1 MSKTLQYGKEARQSL
16 MRGAD
21 KMANAVKVTLGPKG
35 RNVVI
40 SRASFD
46 VHSTKDGVTVANNI
60 NLSDPIEQVGA
71 HLIKEVALKTAQD
84 SGDGTTTATVLAQ
97 YILNEG
103 MKLVDDGAN
112 PMELKKGIDKAVEIV
127 VAVLQKMSIPVQDDN
142 LNDIAT
148 IAANNDSELGK
159 IIGDAFKKI
168 GKDGIISVEDSK
180 KGDTY
185 IELVKGYTFD
195 RGYISPHF
203 STNSEKMICEYE
215 NPFILLAPEKKI
227 SFMAEIIPILDQIY
241 NDPNMRHRALV
252 VICDD
257 MDGEALATL
266 VVNKVKSGMPVVAVK
281 APYFQEY
288 RKQMCEDIAIL
299 TGATPLTDE
308 HGINVMQ
315 AKIEHLGRC
324 DKITVSQT
332 QCTIIEGGGYKDSI
346 ADRTKSIQV
355 QIEDETNDYAKEKLQ
370 ERLSKL
376 SGTAAILHV
385 GAKSDVE
392 LKEKKDR
399 IDDAIRATKAAMLEG
414 IVPGGGTALIRCAPF
429 LSIPTYKD
437 IDFQS
442 GFGIIK
448 KALEVPLRQIVQNCG
463 ADVEFIC
470 ATVMNKKIK
479 VPWWKKQPF
488 QTPCVQNDGYNAK
501 TGFYQNLVSS
511 GVIDPT
517 KVVRIALE
525 NAASVAGM
533 MLTTECL
540 AVEIKEK

>member
-1 MSKTLQYGKEARQSL
+1 MSKTIQYGPEARASL
-16 MRGAD
+16 KRGVD
-21 KMANAVKVTLGPKG
+21 KIANAIKVTLGPKG

-40 SRASFD
+40 SRASYD

-60 NLSDPIEQVGA
+60 NLLDPIEQVGA
-71 HLIKEVALKTAQD
+71 QLIKEVAQRTAND

-97 YILNEG
+97 YIFSEG
-103 MKLVDDGAN
+103 MKLVNDGAN
-112 PMELKKGIDKAVEIV
+112 PMELNKGINEGVNV
-127 VAVLQKMSIPVQDDN
+127 VVDHLKKMSIPVENDN
-142 LNDIAT
+142 LIDIAT
-148 IAANNDSELGK
+148 IASNNDSELGK
-159 IIGDAFKKI
+159 IIGNAFKTI
-168 GKDGIISVEDSK
+168 GKDGIISIEDSK
-180 KGDTY
+180 KSDTY
-185 IELVKGYTFD
+185 CEFVKGYTFD
-195 RGYISPHF
+195 RGYLSPYF
-203 STNSEKMICEYE
+203 STNQEKMICEYE

-241 NDPNMRHRALV
+241 NDPNNAHRPLV

-257 MDGEALATL
+257 MDGEALGTL
-266 VVNKVKSGMPVVAVK
+266 VVNKVKKGLPLVAVK

-308 HGINVMQ
+308 HGVNIMN
-315 AKIEHLGRC
+315 ATIEHLGTC
-324 DKITVSQT
+324 GKITVSQT
-332 QCTIIEGGGYKDSI
+332 QCTIIEGGGYPERI
-346 ADRTKSIQV
+346 AERTKSIEV
-355 QIEDETNDYAKEKLQ
+355 QIEDESNDYAKEKLQ

-399 IDDAIRATKAAMLEG
+399 IDDAVKATKAAMVEG
-414 IVPGGGTALIRCAPF
+414 IVPGGGTALLRCMDAIDF
-429 LSIPTYKD
+429 IKYEG
-437 IDFQS
+437 IDFQR
-442 GFGIIK
+442 GVAIIISS
-448 KALEVPLRQIVQNCG
+448 LEVPLKQIVENCG
-463 ADVEFIC
+463 DDVKIVLDTFKTNTEFPNI
-470 ATVMNKKIK
+470 
-479 VPWWKKQPF
+479 
-488 QTPCVQNDGYNAK
+488 GYNAK
-501 TGFYQNLVSS
+501 IGKFEDLIVS

-540 AVEIKEK
+540 AVEIQDKNQNQ